1 MDPESS
7 TSRSQPAT
15 RQAANPLAVGG
26 VLLIV
31 VLSVLLGVFG
41 PQVSDYRRGQFVSGR
56 PVIDLL
62 EGMPSVYFR
71 VLQEMSRSTRRS
83 GSAPAIVSNTEVQR
97 LLIDR
102 FGSLDPPFLPA
113 PSVFNIVGV
122 DEEVDLLPFQESDTD
137 SEPGFSLL
145 YLPDQPLTGRDEGV
159 VLLVQ
164 RLGPNAQMIYQR
176 NEFGVPK
183 PIEEGSIHRDLM
195 DGGRSQ
201 LSLIFWSMNG
211 FFYVLAASDQDL
223 LDAYL
228 GSLDLNP
235 LIEDPVSS
243 V

>member
-1 MDPESS
+1 
-7 TSRSQPAT
+7 
-15 RQAANPLAVGG
+15 
-26 VLLIV
+26 
-31 VLSVLLGVFG
+31 
-41 PQVSDYRRGQFVSGR
+41 
-56 PVIDLL
+56 
-62 EGMPSVYFR
+62 MPSVYFR

-83 GSAPAIVSNTEVQR
+83 GSAPAIVSKTEVQR

-102 FGSLDPPFLPA
+102 FGSRDPPFLPA

-183 PIEEGSIHRDLM
+183 AIEEGSIHRDLM